1 MRHADGNGN
10 HARRYAYHVGLA
22 SYVISGLYGQ
32 IPVGGGQHALFHR
45 HAGLAFGRKA
55 RITDTDGKGAYASL
69 HRLKMDSFIFV
80 LRHIPLM
87 GCQGH
92 TAAFQGRIFDRN
104 DIQFVQMIDHVRH
117 VHGCRAHRTAASV

>member
-10 HARRYAYHVGLA
+10 HARRYADHVSLA
-22 SYVISGLYGQ
+22 SYVIGGSYGQ
-32 IPVGGGQHALFHR
+32 ISVGGSQYALFHC

-55 RITDTDGKGAYASL
+55 RIAHTDGKGACTGL
-69 HRLKMDSFIFV
+69 HRLKMDSFVFV

-87 GCQGH
+87 GGQGH
-92 TAAFQGRIFDRN
+92 TAAFQGGIFDRN

-117 VHGCRAHRTAASV
+117 VHGCRAHRTAATV